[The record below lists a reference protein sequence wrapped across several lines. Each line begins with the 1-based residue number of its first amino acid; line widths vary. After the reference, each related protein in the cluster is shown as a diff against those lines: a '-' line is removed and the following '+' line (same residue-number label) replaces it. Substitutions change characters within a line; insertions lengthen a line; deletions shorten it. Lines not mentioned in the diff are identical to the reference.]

1 MARTQISP
9 ETIESIKD
17 LHAAGLSARKIAS
30 NLGISAS
37 TVSKYCKRLG
47 LKFEREQTIQAN
59 QARRIDLEAERL
71 RLAERMI
78 HEAHAAL
85 DILSGPVMDHH
96 WHEDKMHSA
105 VIPSA
110 PIGDRRVALTAAA
123 ITGSSPLTRGAH
135 FLICNSI
142 PLRADSHSLSS
153 FPLCWNF
160 SCGIGKRLTTLS
172 ANWWC
177 GAILVAA

>member
-47 LKFEREQTIQAN
+47 LKFDREQTIQAN
-59 QARRIDLEAERL
+59 QARRIDFEAERL

-123 ITGSSPLTRGAH
+123 ITFDKVSRIIEKST
-135 FLICNSI
+135 
-142 PLRADSHSLSS
+142 AD
-153 FPLCWNF
+153 
-160 SCGIGKRLTTLS
+160 
-172 ANWWC
+172 
-177 GAILVAA
+177 AIDNAVDQWLNHITGE